1 MNYTRYIFATK
12 LIIAIHTSTFKVCY
26 SAMFDQFKQGS
37 VAPGFESSTTST
49 LGVCSIRVF
58 ARNIGNNFMKPL
70 YIIIKANVA
79 KEPET
84 DTWFV

>member
-1 MNYTRYIFATK
+1 
-12 LIIAIHTSTFKVCY
+12 V
-26 SAMFDQFKQGS
+26 
-37 VAPGFESSTTST
+37 PGFESSTTST